1 MKRLRWVGYSMAIF
15 SILAVITA
23 ITVTV
28 STRRAPG
35 STTSRVPAGD
45 AEAWVPY
52 VASVDHAL
60 DARDIGLASRRWRD
74 AYGVAL
80 RSQRWEAMLAAGEAA
95 LRIRRASSTMGGFDA
110 EARQCFLIAL
120 FRARAERSADGVLR
134 AAEAFRQLG
143 DTAVVE
149 GALRIADSFPPAK

>member
-1 MKRLRWVGYSMAIF
+1 MDRLRWVGYSVAIF
-15 SILAVITA
+15 AILAVIT
-23 ITVTV
+23 VTA

-45 AEAWVPY
+45 AEAWIPY
-52 VASVDHAL
+52 LASVDQAL
-60 DARDIGLASRRWRD
+60 DAGDLALASRQWRD

-80 RSQRWEAMLAAGEAA
+80 RSQRWDAMLAAGEAA
-95 LRIRRASSTMGGFDA
+95 LRVGHASGTTGGFDA

-120 FRARAERSADGVLR
+120 FRARAKRSVDGVL
-134 AAEAFRQLG
+134 AAADAFRQLG

-149 GALRIADSFPPAK
+149 GALRIAASFRRAE

>member
-15 SILAVITA
+15 AILAV

-35 STTSRVPAGD
+35 STTSHVAAGD

-52 VASVDHAL
+52 VASVDRAL
-60 DARDIGLASRRWRD
+60 DARDIGRASRQWRD

-80 RSQRWEAMLAAGEAA
+80 RSQRCEAMLAAGEAA
-95 LRIRRASSTMGGFDA
+95 LRIRRASSAMGGFDA

-120 FRARAERSADGVLR
+120 FRARAERSVDGVMR

-149 GALRIADSFPPAK
+149 GALRMAHSFGPAE

>member
-1 MKRLRWVGYSMAIF
+1 MKRLRWVGYGITIFAILTV
-15 SILAVITA
+15 IIVAVP
-23 ITVTV
+23 
-28 STRRAPG
+28 TRRAPG
-35 STTSRVPAGD
+35 STTSRAPAGD

-52 VASVDHAL
+52 VASVDRAL
-60 DARDIGLASRRWRD
+60 DARDIGQASRQWRD

-110 EARQCFLIAL
+110 EARQCFLTAL
-120 FRARAERSADGVLR
+120 FRARAERSVEGVLR

-149 GALRIADSFPPAK
+149 GALRIADSLGPAE